1 MVGNL
6 TKRNKKCQMPGG
18 QPGGGGGGMGTLG
31 FDSYINSENLSQ
43 LFHVFYG
50 LVYTS
55 LYRRK

>member
-1 MVGNL
+1 
-6 TKRNKKCQMPGG
+6 MPGG
-18 QPGGGGGGMGTLG
+18 QPGGGGGGGMGTLG

-50 LVYTS
+50 QVYTL